1 MPLKPALTPLQP
13 WIARKIGGEGG
24 ASLTRAHIRE
34 YQLARLRNT
43 LRLVRERS
51 PFYRLHLADAPDDLG
66 CLEDLARFPFT
77 TADDLRENG
86 LRFLCVSQGDIQR
99 VVTLDTSG
107 TTGNPKRLYFT
118 AGDQELTIDFFHVG
132 MSTLTDPGDR
142 VLILLPGERPGSV
155 GDLLATA
162 LRRLG
167 AEGIKHGP
175 VRDVAQTLDVIAER
189 AVNGLVGVPVQV
201 LALARYGEAMGAA
214 PPPALKRILLTTDHV
229 PDAIARTLEQA
240 WGCEV
245 YNHYGMTEMGLG
257 GGVECQ
263 ARRGY
268 HLREADLYVEIVDPA
283 TGDPLPDGE
292 RGEVVFTTLTRRGM
306 PLIRY
311 RTGDVSRFLPG
322 DCPCGTLLKTLE
334 RVRGR
339 IDGGVEIGTTGY
351 LTMADLDEALF
362 SIAGMLDFSAALIR
376 EGSRNRLHIQAVVIE
391 GAGQATALALR
402 RQLDAVPSIR
412 SAQEAGRLDVCVDLQ
427 IADWRSTP
435 AYRLSKR
442 SILDRA
448 GS

>member
-1 MPLKPALTPLQP
+1 MSLKPALTPLQP
-13 WIARKIGGEGG
+13 WIARKIGGEGDRFP
-24 ASLTRAHIRE
+24 LTRERIRE
-34 YQLARLRNT
+34 YQLARLRET

-51 PFYRLHLADAPDDLG
+51 PFYRVHLADAPDDLD

-86 LRFLCVSQGDIQR
+86 LRFLCVSQGDIRR

-118 AGDQELTIDFFHVG
+118 ADDQELTIDFFRVG
-132 MSTLTDPGDR
+132 MSTFTAPGDR

-162 LRRLG
+162 LGRLG
-167 AEGIKHGP
+167 ADGIKHGP
-175 VRDVAQTLDVIAER
+175 VRDVAQTLDVMIER
-189 AVNGLVGVPVQV
+189 EVNVLVGVPVQV
-201 LALARYGEAMGAA
+201 LALARYGESKGVA
-214 PPPALKRILLTTDHV
+214 PPPALKRVLLTTDHV
-229 PDAIARTLEQA
+229 PDAITRVLERT

-268 HLREADLYVEIVDPA
+268 HLREADLYFEIIDPA

-292 RGEVVFTTLTRRGM
+292 RGEVVFTTLTRSGM

-311 RTGDVSRFLPG
+311 RTGDESRFLPG

-334 RVRGR
+334 RVKGRLDGR
-339 IDGGVEIGTTGY
+339 IEIGAVGC

-362 SIAGMLDFSAALIR
+362 LIAGLLDFSATLTR
-376 EGSRNRLHIQAVVIE
+376 EGGGNRLHVQTVVLE
-391 GAGQATALALR
+391 ETGQALAIR
-402 RQLDAVPSIR
+402 RQLDAVPSVW
-412 SAQEAGRLDVCVDLQ
+412 SAHEAGCLDVCVGLQ
-427 IADWRSTP
+427 IADWCSTP
-435 AYRLSKR
+435 GFRMSKR
-442 SILDRA
+442 RIVDQRCL
-448 GS
+448 